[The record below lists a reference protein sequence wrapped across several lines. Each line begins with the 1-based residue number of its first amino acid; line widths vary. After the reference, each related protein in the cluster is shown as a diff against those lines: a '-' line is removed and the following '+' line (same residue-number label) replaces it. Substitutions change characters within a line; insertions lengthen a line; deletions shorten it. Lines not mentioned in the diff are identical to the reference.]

1 MSKLEQV
8 LKIEPSIE
16 LSFKGPF
23 TEVVTADLRLTN
35 PSDKR
40 VCFKVKT
47 TAPKRYCVRPN
58 SGVIEPK
65 QDITV
70 AVMLQPFEYDPN
82 EKNKHKFMVQTM
94 FAPDGKIENQEQL
107 WKEVSPDK
115 LMDSKLK
122 CVLDP
127 TGNSVNQTAV
137 APVKEEKVR
146 AVKQEA
152 VKTEPPQTPGG
163 QAGGQSGSP
172 VSQVPSQKVA
182 SPGEPVSRKPDADVK
197 SLQEEIQKLRDE
209 NSVVKESEARLRKL
223 AYKETVSSTPHNYQ
237 DAQQSP
243 SPMATSAFPPYV
255 YLIACLI
262 IGVLIGKIL
271 L

>member
-137 APVKEEKVR
+137 APVKEEKV
-146 AVKQEA
+146 
-152 VKTEPPQTPGG
+152 
-163 QAGGQSGSP
+163 
-172 VSQVPSQKVA
+172 A